1 MATENTTHGRDHRGV
16 PNTGALGVSD
26 INKATQVHY
35 FGSANTRVAGSKDY
49 DQSNSSLSSLRDY
62 YMLYAV
68 HPVSSNSSA
77 ENRISGNF
85 ANARFRGINMN
96 YVYEA
101 TKKGKDADGNDVGPY
116 ADDLDIGA
124 VTALQQDV
132 PWETKYGTKRPVKMS
147 DFRDYNFPG
156 LMFRTQA
163 RTASTYHDTQD
174 GKIVVRGNGGGGT
187 YTVTVAGTTRVTQTE
202 GSTTGWTS
210 PADGRDAAHSYWF
223 THLGNTEE
231 SWAGWSAQRV
241 HVSWTN
247 TGGETGY
254 IRSFLIGMGYAG
266 QGCTFHGNAG
276 WMYGGEPGYYGGGGN
291 YSDFMNKYCVSSSR
305 GGISTNRLT
314 GGYDANNA
322 RAAVFTNGGYW
333 GAYLTQ
339 PAGAVEHFM
348 DWVYLEETNY
358 TIRTAA
364 DDGGQIVII
373 GGATTVARATGAEAG
388 GPIDLRMQCGGLNS
402 YTDHTF
408 DILFE
413 GWYQVVAICVEA
425 PGYTPMAVAGALWKT
440 SDGTPPFSGSGHD
453 GVDDGLVW
461 STKMGVRY
469 GNSSVYFRWNT
480 GTEESPVYTTTAQ
493 TSKLSER
500 LWWFPG
506 KGYLFEFEDNI
517 PDNPGVPGGGSVTIE
532 FNDIETG
539 FSSEPVVLADGY
551 QTITSSQSYST
562 SSTSTGTEYYYTL
575 ASLSNTNFPD
585 TAINLI
591 SAHINLSDTL
601 VNLTGTFKAVG
612 TWQMKVDS
620 NYAGTEGACVIY
632 NNIAA
637 VSHYIYNNQQGQG
650 VRVLTYQVK
659 PVFVG
664 TMSYWKYKLNNGTE
678 SGTELASGSASGTIT
693 AGTGEADI
701 ITINVYD
708 ANDTLIH
715 SEDIIADLLRENV

>member
-1 MATENTTHGRDHRGV
+1 MATSNTTHGRDHRGV
-16 PNTGALGVSD
+16 PNTGSLGISD
-26 INKATQVHY
+26 VNKATQVHY

-49 DQSNSSLSSLRDY
+49 NQSNSSLSSLRDY
-62 YMLYAV
+62 YMLYSV
-68 HPVSSNSSA
+68 HPGSSNSSA
-77 ENRISGNF
+77 ENKISGDF

-101 TKKGKDADGNDVGPY
+101 TKTGKDADGNDVGPY

-124 VTALQQDV
+124 VTTLQQDV
-132 PWETKYGTKRPVKMS
+132 PWEAKYGTKRPVKMS

-156 LMFRTQA
+156 LMFRAQC
-163 RTASTYHDTQD
+163 RTASTYHNTQD
-174 GKIVVRGNGGGGT
+174 GVIVVRGNGGGGN
-187 YTVTVAGTTRVTQTE
+187 YTVTIAGTTRVTQSE
-202 GSTTGWTS
+202 GNPTGSGVT
-210 PADGRDAAHSYWF
+210 GAAGFATSYWW
-223 THLGNTEE
+223 TQLGNTES

-241 HVSWTN
+241 HVSWT
-247 TGGETGY
+247 TAGGATGY
-254 IRSFLIGMGYAG
+254 IRTFLIGMGYAG

-276 WMYGGEPGYYGGGGN
+276 WMYGGEPGSYGGGGN
-291 YSDFMNKYCVSSSR
+291 YSTFMSKYCVSSSR

-413 GWYQVVAICVEA
+413 GWYQVVAIAVEA
-425 PGYTPMAVAGALWKT
+425 PGGTPMAVAGALWKT
-440 SDGTPPFSGSGHD
+440 SDGTPSFSGGATD
-453 GVDDGLVW
+453 GTDDGLVW
-461 STKMGVRY
+461 STKSGVRY
-469 GNSSVYFRWNT
+469 GDGSTYFRWNS
-480 GTEESPVYTTTAQ
+480 GTESSPAYTTTG
-493 TSKLSER
+493 TTLLSER

-517 PDNPGVPGGGSVTIE
+517 ADNPGVPGGGSVSVE
-532 FNDIETG
+532 FNDIEAG
-539 FSSEPVVLADGY
+539 YSSEPVVLADGT
-551 QTITSSQSYST
+551 QTITSSHIYST

-575 ASLSNTNFPD
+575 ASLGNTNFPD
-585 TAINLI
+585 SGINLI
-591 SAHINLSDTL
+591 SAHVNIADIL
-601 VNLTGTFKAVG
+601 VDLTGTFKAVG
-612 TWQMKVDS
+612 SWQMKVDS
-620 NYAGTEGACVIY
+620 NYAGTEGACVVY
-632 NNIAA
+632 DSS
-637 VSHYIYNNQQGQG
+637 VTTSHYIYNNQQGQG
-650 VRVLTYQVK
+650 ARVLTYQVN

-678 SGTELASGSASGTIT
+678 SGTELASGASSGTIT
-693 AGTGEADI
+693 AGTGETDT

-715 SEDIIADLLRENV
+715 SEDIIADLLRESV